1 MTAEA
6 TISSH
11 ILYYTCIE
19 LQARGIAMEGL
30 PQWPTVIRPVLNMQR
45 PRVSFAQ
52 SQDLIQRALALSK
65 DPDLG
70 VAVGRR
76 QTIGSAGLLA
86 SGLLASATCGDAL
99 ALGVKYHRITG
110 SMLDLLFQKTTDD
123 VVMLRTT
130 SRHPTPQI
138 SAFLVQELFT
148 NITQIARFLYG
159 QGTAVKQ
166 VHLMFT
172 TRNPAL
178 YRTTF
183 GCPVL
188 FGQTDNTLVFSS
200 EVLAAPLDTADAYAL
215 PSILAVLDSLMAQEQ
230 ANQSFLAHIEHLL
243 IQQIAQ
249 SPTMEHIARSL
260 GMTERTL
267 RRKLT
272 QAGVSYSEL
281 LDRVRQGRAVEL
293 LETDM
298 PLADVAQ
305 HLGFE
310 DTRSLRRKVQ
320 GWTGHSPKALR
331 QLRR

>member
-1 MTAEA
+1 
-6 TISSH
+6 
-11 ILYYTCIE
+11 
-19 LQARGIAMEGL
+19 
-30 PQWPTVIRPVLNMQR
+30 
-45 PRVSFAQ
+45 
-52 SQDLIQRALALSK
+52 
-65 DPDLG
+65 
-70 VAVGRR
+70 
-76 QTIGSAGLLA
+76 
-86 SGLLASATCGDAL
+86 
-99 ALGVKYHRITG
+99 
-110 SMLDLLFQKTTDD
+110 
-123 VVMLRTT
+123 MLRTT

-200 EVLAAPLDTADAYAL
+200 EVLAAPLDTADPYAL